1 MRNMTLNK
9 IAEAVN
15 GVLCAENVLFSV
27 DADAT
32 EAAGVGIDSRKIGK
46 NDIFI
51 ATRGEHV
58 DGHSFISQVFEAG
71 AMGVICERTP
81 ENPKGAYIVVKDSFQ
96 ALKDLAEYY
105 RRQLDIRVV
114 GITGSVGKTSTKEFV
129 ASVLSKGF
137 HVLKTEGNFNNEIG
151 LPLTVLRIREDCE
164 VAVLE
169 MGISDFGE
177 MHRLSRI
184 ARPDVC
190 LITNIGQCHLENLGT
205 RDGILK
211 AKTEIFDFM
220 REGGQICLN
229 GDDDKLVTIR
239 EVRGSVPVFF
249 GNGDN
254 SAVYADHYENKGL
267 MGSRAQIHI
276 RKGLMKDRDET
287 DFSVEIPLPGEHMLY
302 NALAAT
308 TVGVLF
314 GLSTGQIQAGIRDVE
329 AVGGRSH
336 VIRTGRLT
344 LIDDCY
350 NANPVSMKA
359 AIDLLHMTD
368 VSEMTCAPDGAEK
381 TEVAERA
388 GVPDVADDSDMTDV
402 PEVAGEQVRLHK
414 NMRKVAILGDMF
426 ELGKDEAALHREV
439 GIYAADKDID
449 VVICVGK
456 LCRHMYDGARSVGNP
471 SVKSYYYE
479 NKEKLF
485 AEIWEII
492 HDSDIVLIKASHA
505 MQFEEIIMKLS

>member
-9 IAEAVN
+9 IAEAVD
-15 GVLCAENVLFSV
+15 GVLYMPGKQDTV

-32 EAAGVGIDSRKIGK
+32 EAAGVVLDSRKVGK
-46 NDIFI
+46 DYIFI
-51 ATRGEHV
+51 ATRGERV
-58 DGHSFISQVFEAG
+58 DGHSFIDQVYDAG
-71 AMGVICERTP
+71 AMGVICEKAP
-81 ENPKGAYIVVKDSFQ
+81 ENPKGAFILVKDSFQ
-96 ALKDLAEYY
+96 ALKDVAEYY

-137 HVLKTEGNFNNEIG
+137 RVAKTQGNYNNEVG
-151 LPLTVLRIREDCE
+151 LPLTVLQIREDCE
-164 VAVLE
+164 IAVLE

-184 ARPDVC
+184 AKPDVC

-267 MGSRAQIHI
+267 MGSSARIHI

-287 DFSVEIPLPGEHMLY
+287 DFSVEIPLPGEHMLH

-368 VSEMTCAPDGAEK
+368 AS
-381 TEVAERA
+381 
-388 GVPDVADDSDMTDV
+388 
-402 PEVAGEQVRLHK
+402 EVAGEQVRLHK

-449 VVICVGK
+449 VVICVGE
-456 LCRHMYDGARSVGNP
+456 LCKYMYEGARSVGNP

-492 HDSDIVLIKASHA
+492 HDGDIVLIKASHA